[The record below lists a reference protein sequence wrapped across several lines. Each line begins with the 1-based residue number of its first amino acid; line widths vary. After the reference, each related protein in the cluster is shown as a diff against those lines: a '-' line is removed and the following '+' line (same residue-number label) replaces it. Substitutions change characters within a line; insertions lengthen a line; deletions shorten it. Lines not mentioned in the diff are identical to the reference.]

1 MPEEIEGRIQSI
13 VFRGEDGSFSV
24 ARILRDGSSEPMTA
38 AGYLAGTG
46 PGERVRLKGDW
57 EMHPRFGRQFKVAE
71 CLPLLPASVEGIE
84 AYLGSGLV
92 EGLGPEMARR
102 IVRRFGAEALRV
114 IDEEPKLLSEVP
126 GIGPKRIAAI
136 GKAWQQQRGIR
147 EAMLFL
153 QSHGVSP
160 AYAARIYR
168 QYGDRAVQVVRENP
182 YRLAEDVEGIGF
194 LTADRF
200 ARGLGFPEDSPLR
213 AEAGILHAL
222 AKSVEEGHL
231 FLPSTDLLQ
240 QTQRMLECDRKA
252 LSDALQRLV
261 AASRVI
267 AEDLGHSLEVLPA
280 PVPRERAIYLPALHA
295 AESGIVEQISRLRG
309 AVRILPPIDAE
320 TAAARAHKALSISLA
335 PKQVEAITGALAEKL
350 LVITGG
356 PGTGKTTIQRALLS
370 VLASLGA
377 RALLA
382 APTGRA
388 AKRLG
393 EATGQEARTIHRLL
407 EYMPRGKRFRRS
419 LEEPLQCDVL
429 IVDEV
434 SMIDAPLMHQML
446 KAVPSGASLILVGD
460 AHQLPSV
467 GPGSVLSDLIASATI
482 PVVELTDIFRQ
493 KETSSIVTNA
503 HRINLGLPPVEND
516 SEELRDFFFIEQEDP
531 ARVARTVVELACRRI
546 PLRFHLDPME
556 EVQVLAPM
564 HRGEAGVENLNRLL
578 QEELNPAGKSVAAH
592 GKGLRTHDKVMQ
604 LRNDYER
611 EVFNGDIGRVAAAN
625 PETGQVTVDF
635 DGRSVAYQ
643 SADLGALVPAYAVS
657 VHKAQGAEFP
667 AVIVPLL
674 TQHFP
679 LLQRNL
685 LYTAVT
691 RGKRLVVLVGSRK
704 ALAIA
709 LRNDKPRQRHS
720 RLAEKLAEKLAAAR
734 TASGGKADPA
744 WKPSRTGHGSKL

>member
-1 MPEEIEGRIQSI
+1 VPQEIEGRIQSV
-13 VFRGEDGSFSV
+13 VFRAADGAFGV
-24 ARILRDGSSEPMTA
+24 VRVLRDGSPEPITA

-57 EMHPRFGRQFKVAE
+57 ETHPRFGRQFKVVE
-71 CLPLLPASVEGIE
+71 CLPLLPASAEGIE
-84 AYLGSGLV
+84 AYLGSGFV
-92 EGLGPEMARR
+92 EGIGPEMAKR
-102 IVRRFGAEALRV
+102 IVGRFGAEALRV

-168 QYGDRAVQVVRENP
+168 HYGDRAVQVVRENP

-194 LTADRF
+194 LTADKF
-200 ARGLGFPEDSPLR
+200 ARGLGFPEDSPAR
-213 AEAGILHAL
+213 AEAGILHTL
-222 AKSVEEGHL
+222 SKSAEEGHL
-231 FLPSTDLLQ
+231 FLPSTVLLQ
-240 QTQRMLECDRKA
+240 QSQKMLECDRKA
-252 LSDALQRLV
+252 LSGALERLV
-261 AASRVI
+261 AACRVV
-267 AEDLGHSLEVLPA
+267 AEDLRHSTEALA
-280 PVPRERAIYLPALHA
+280 ASVPRERAIYLPALHA
-295 AESGIVEQISRLRG
+295 AEEGIVEQISRLRG
-309 AVRILPPIDAE
+309 APRILPIIDAE
-320 TAAARAHKALSISLA
+320 SAAARAHDALSISLA
-335 PKQVEAITGALAEKL
+335 PKQVRAVTGALAEKL
-350 LVITGG
+350 MVITGG

-370 VLASLGA
+370 VFSSLGA
-377 RALLA
+377 RVLLA

-407 EYMPRGKRFRRS
+407 EYTPGEKRFRRS
-419 LEEPLQCDVL
+419 LEEPLRCDVL
-429 IVDEV
+429 IVDEA

-467 GPGSVLSDLIASATI
+467 GPGTVLSDLITSATI

-493 KETSSIVTNA
+493 SQTSSIVINA
-503 HRINLGLPPVEND
+503 HRINLGLSPVENQ

-531 ARVARTVVELACRRI
+531 AKVAKTVVELACRRI

-556 EVQVLAPM
+556 DVQVLAPM
-564 HRGEAGVENLNRLL
+564 HRGEAGVENLNSLL
-578 QEELNPAGKSVAAH
+578 QGELNPAGKVVV
-592 GKGLRTHDKVMQ
+592 GQGRGLCTHDKVMQ

-611 EVFNGDIGRVAAAN
+611 DVFNGDIGRVAAADR
-625 PETGQVTVDF
+625 ESGRVTIDF
-635 DGRSVAYQ
+635 DGRLVVYE

-674 TQHFP
+674 MQHFP

-691 RGKRLVVLVGSRK
+691 RGKKLVVLVGSRR

-709 LRNDKPRQRHS
+709 LRNDKPRRRNS
-720 RLAEKLAEKLAAAR
+720 RLAEKLAAASIAKR
-734 TASGGKADPA
+734 DD
-744 WKPSRTGHGSKL
+744 PSR

>member
-13 VFRGEDGSFSV
+13 VFKAEDGSFSV
-24 ARILRDGSSEPMTA
+24 VRVLQDGSSEPITA
-38 AGYLAGTG
+38 AGFLAGTG

-57 EMHPRFGRQFKVAE
+57 ERHPRFGRQFKVVE

-92 EGLGPEMARR
+92 EGIGPEMAKR

-114 IDEEPKLLSEVP
+114 IDEEPTLLSEVP

-147 EAMLFL
+147 ETMLFL

-168 QYGDRAVQVVRENP
+168 HYGDRAVQVVRENP

-200 ARGLGFPEDSPLR
+200 ARGLGLPEDSPLR

-222 AKSVEEGHL
+222 AKSAEEGHL

-240 QTQRMLECDRKA
+240 QSQRMLECDRKV
-252 LSDALQRLV
+252 LSDALERLV
-261 AASRVI
+261 DSRRVV
-267 AEDLGHSLEVLPA
+267 AEDLGDSQATLA
-280 PVPRERAIYLPALHA
+280 ATVPRERAIYLPPLHA
-295 AESGIVEQISRLRG
+295 AEKGIVEQISRLRG
-309 AVRILPPIDAE
+309 AARLLPSIDVESAS
-320 TAAARAHKALSISLA
+320 ARAHKALSISLA
-335 PKQVEAITGALAEKL
+335 PKQVEAIMGALAEKL

-370 VLASLGA
+370 VLRGA
-377 RALLA
+377 RVLLA

-407 EYMPRGKRFRRS
+407 EYMPREKRFRRS
-419 LEEPLQCDVL
+419 LEEPLWCDML
-429 IVDEV
+429 IVDEA

-446 KAVPSGASLILVGD
+446 KAVPSGASLVLVGD

-467 GPGSVLSDLIASATI
+467 GPGTVLSDLITSATI

-493 KETSSIVTNA
+493 SDTSSIVTNA
-503 HRINLGLPPVEND
+503 HRINLGLPPVESE

-531 ARVARTVVELACRRI
+531 AKVARTVVELACRRI

-556 EVQVLAPM
+556 DVQVLAPM
-564 HRGEAGVENLNRLL
+564 HRGEAGVENLTRLL
-578 QEELNPAGKSVAAH
+578 QQELNPAGKEVAGH
-592 GKGLRTHDKVMQ
+592 GRGLRTHDKVMQ

-611 EVFNGDIGRVAAAN
+611 EVFNGDIGRVAAAD
-625 PETGQVTVDF
+625 PESGEVTVDF
-635 DGRSVAYQ
+635 DGRSVSYQ

-691 RGKRLVVLVGSRK
+691 RGKRLVVIVGSRK

-720 RLAEKLAEKLAAAR
+720 RLAEKLAAALKGDGEKAVRAR
-734 TASGGKADPA
+734 ERLPLV
-744 WKPSRTGHGSKL
+744 PSE

>member
-1 MPEEIEGRIQSI
+1 MPQEIEGQIQSV
-13 VFRGEDGSFSV
+13 VFRTADGSFSV
-24 ARILRDGSSEPMTA
+24 ARVLRDGSPEPITA

-57 EMHPRFGRQFKVAE
+57 ETHPRFGRQFKVTE
-71 CLPLLPASVEGIE
+71 CLPLLPASVEGIK

-92 EGLGPEMARR
+92 EGIGPEMAKR
-102 IVRRFGAEALRV
+102 IVGRFGAESLRV

-168 QYGDRAVQVVRENP
+168 HYGDRAVQVVRENP

-194 LTADRF
+194 LTADKF
-200 ARGLGFPEDSPLR
+200 ARGLGFPEDSPAR

-222 AKSVEEGHL
+222 SKSAEEGHI

-240 QTQRMLECDRKA
+240 ESQKMLECDRKILWEA
-252 LSDALQRLV
+252 LDRLI
-261 AASRVI
+261 ATRRVV
-267 AEDLGHSLEVLPA
+267 AEDVGRSPRTPGADREGDKTRAAV
-280 PVPRERAIYLPALHA
+280 VPSERAIYLPALHA
-295 AESGIVEQISRLRG
+295 AEQGIVEQISRLRG
-309 AVRILPPIDAE
+309 AARVLPVVDEE
-320 TAAARAHKALSISLA
+320 TAAARAQAALSISLA
-335 PKQVEAITGALAEKL
+335 PKQVKAVTGALTEKL

-370 VLASLGA
+370 VLSSLGA
-377 RALLA
+377 RVLLA

-407 EYMPRGKRFRRS
+407 EYMPREKRFRRS
-419 LEEPLQCDVL
+419 LEEPLRCDVL
-429 IVDEV
+429 VVDEA

-446 KAVPSGASLILVGD
+446 KAVPSGASLVLVGD

-467 GPGSVLSDLIASATI
+467 GPGTVLSDLITSATI

-493 KETSSIVTNA
+493 SQTSSIVTNA
-503 HRINLGLPPVEND
+503 HRINVGLSPAED
-516 SEELRDFFFIEQEDP
+516 QSEELRDFFFIEQEEP

-556 EVQVLAPM
+556 DVQVLSPM

-578 QEELNPAGKSVAAH
+578 QEELNPAGEEVERH
-592 GKGLRTHDKVMQ
+592 GRGLRTHDKVMQ

-611 EVFNGDIGRVAAAN
+611 DVFNGDIGRVAAADR
-625 PETGQVTVDF
+625 ETGRVTIDS
-635 DGRSVAYQ
+635 DGRLVVYES
-643 SADLGALVPAYAVS
+643 SDLGALVPAYAVS

-674 TQHFP
+674 MQHFP

-709 LRNDKPRQRHS
+709 LRNDTPRRRNS
-720 RLAEKLAEKLAAAR
+720 RLAEKLAAAH
-734 TASGGKADPA
+734 GLDP
-744 WKPSRTGHGSKL
+744 

>member
-1 MPEEIEGRIQSI
+1 MAQEIEGRIQSI
-13 VFRGEDGSFSV
+13 VFRADDGSFSV
-24 ARILRDGSSEPMTA
+24 ARVLRDDSPEPITA

-57 EMHPRFGRQFKVAE
+57 ETHPRFGRQFKVIE

-92 EGLGPEMARR
+92 EGVGPEMARR

-136 GKAWQQQRGIR
+136 GKAWQEQRGIR

-153 QSHGVSP
+153 QTHGVSP

-168 QYGDRAVQVVRENP
+168 HYGDRAVQVVRENP

-200 ARGLGFPEDSPLR
+200 ARGLGFPEDSPAR
-213 AEAGILHAL
+213 AEAGLLHAL
-222 AKSVEEGHL
+222 SKSMEEGHL

-240 QTQRMLECDRKA
+240 QAQRILECDRKA
-252 LSDALQRLV
+252 LSDALERLV
-261 AASRVI
+261 AAGRVV
-267 AEDLGHSLEVLPA
+267 AEDLGSPGEVPGGA
-280 PVPRERAIYLPALHA
+280 MPRERAIYLPALHA
-295 AESGIVEQISRLRG
+295 AENGIVEQITRLR
-309 AVRILPPIDAE
+309 AAARILPPIDAQ
-320 TAAARAHKALSISLA
+320 TASALAHKALSISLA
-335 PKQVEAITGALAEKL
+335 PKQAEAITGALSEKL

-370 VLASLGA
+370 VLSSRGA
-377 RALLA
+377 RVLLA

-393 EATGQEARTIHRLL
+393 EATGHEARTIHRLL
-407 EYMPRGKRFRRS
+407 EYMPREKRFRRS
-419 LEEPLQCDVL
+419 REEPLACDML
-429 IVDEV
+429 IVDEA
-434 SMIDAPLMHQML
+434 SMIDAPLMHQLL

-493 KETSSIVTNA
+493 SEASSIVTNA

-516 SEELRDFFFIEQEDP
+516 AEGLRDFFFIHQEDP
-531 ARVARTVVELACRRI
+531 ATVARTVVELACRRI
-546 PLRFHLDPME
+546 PQRFHLDPME

-564 HRGEAGVENLNRLL
+564 HRGEAGVENLNKLL
-578 QEELNPAGKSVAAH
+578 QEELNPAGKSVAAS
-592 GKGLRTHDKVMQ
+592 GRGLRTHDKVMQ

-611 EVFNGDIGRVAAAN
+611 EVFNGDIGRVAAVD
-625 PETGQVTVDF
+625 PESGRVTVSF
-635 DGRSVAYQ
+635 DGREVTYQ
-643 SADLGALVPAYAVS
+643 TADLGALVPAYAVS

-691 RGKRLVVLVGSRK
+691 RGRRLVVLVGSRK

-709 LRNDKPRQRHS
+709 LRNDKPRLRHS
-720 RLAEKLAEKLAAAR
+720 RLSEKLASAGR
-734 TASGGKADPA
+734 T
-744 WKPSRTGHGSKL
+744 RR

>member
-1 MPEEIEGRIQSI
+1 MAEEIEGRIQSI
-13 VFRGEDGSFSV
+13 VFKAEDGSFSV
-24 ARILRDGSSEPMTA
+24 VRVLRDNASEPITA
-38 AGYLAGTG
+38 AGFLAGTA
-46 PGERVRLKGDW
+46 PGERVRLTGDW
-57 EMHPRFGRQFKVAE
+57 ETHPRFGRQFKVVE
-71 CLPLLPASVEGIE
+71 CLPLIPASVEGIE

-92 EGLGPEMARR
+92 EGIGPEMAKR

-114 IDEEPKLLSEVP
+114 IDEEPKLLSGVP

-168 QYGDRAVQVVRENP
+168 QYGDQAVQRVRENP
-182 YRLAEDVEGIGF
+182 YQLAEEVEGIGF

-222 AKSVEEGHL
+222 AKSAEEGHM

-240 QTQRMLECDRKA
+240 QSQRLLECDRKA
-252 LSDALQRLV
+252 LSGALERLV
-261 AASRVI
+261 SARRVV
-267 AEDLGHSLEVLPA
+267 AEELGDPQEALPS
-280 PVPRERAIYLPALHA
+280 PVPRERAVYLPALHA
-295 AESGIVEQISRLRG
+295 AERGIVEQLARLRG
-309 AVRILPPIDAE
+309 AARGLPPLDAE
-320 TAAARAHKALSISLA
+320 TAEARAHNALSISLA
-335 PKQVEAITGALAEKL
+335 PKQVEAITVALAEKL

-377 RALLA
+377 RVLLA

-407 EYMPRGKRFRRS
+407 EFMPREKRFRRS
-419 LEEPLQCDVL
+419 QDEPLQCDAL
-429 IVDEV
+429 IVDEA

-446 KAVPSGASLILVGD
+446 KAVPSGASLVLVGD

-467 GPGSVLSDLIASATI
+467 GPGTVLSDLIASGAI

-493 KETSSIVTNA
+493 SQASSIVTNA
-503 HRINLGLPPVEND
+503 HRINLGLPPVESD

-531 ARVARTVVELACRRI
+531 AKVARMVVELACRRI
-546 PLRFHLDPME
+546 PSRFHLDPME
-556 EVQVLAPM
+556 DVQVLAPM
-564 HRGEAGVENLNRLL
+564 HRGEAGVENLTRRL
-578 QEELNPAGKSVAAH
+578 QEELNPAGKEVVGH
-592 GKGLRTHDKVMQ
+592 GRGLRTHDKVMQ

-611 EVFNGDIGRVAAAN
+611 EVFNGDIGRVATAD
-625 PETGQVTVDF
+625 PESGEVTVDF
-635 DGRSVAYQ
+635 DGRRVAYQ

-691 RGKRLVVLVGSRK
+691 RGKRLVVIVGSRK

-709 LRNDKPRQRHS
+709 LRNDKPRERHS
-720 RLAEKLAEKLAAAR
+720 RLAEKLAAIRSA
-734 TASGGKADPA
+734 GGGRVRPA
-744 WKPSRTGHGSKL
+744 

>member
-1 MPEEIEGRIQSI
+1 VPQEIEGRIQSI
-13 VFRGEDGSFSV
+13 VFRAEDGSFSV
-24 ARILRDGSSEPMTA
+24 ARVLRDGSNEQITA

-46 PGERVRLKGDW
+46 PGEKVRLKGDW
-57 EMHPRFGRQFKVAE
+57 ETHPRFGRQFKVIE
-71 CLPLLPASVEGIE
+71 CLPLLPASVEGIQ

-92 EGLGPEMARR
+92 EGIGPEMARR
-102 IVRRFGAEALRV
+102 IVGQFGAESLRV
-114 IDEEPKLLSEVP
+114 IDEEPKLLSQVP

-160 AYAARIYR
+160 AYAVRIYR

-200 ARGLGFPEDSPLR
+200 ARGLGFPEDSPAR
-213 AEAGILHAL
+213 AQAGILHTL
-222 AKSVEEGHL
+222 SKSTEEGHL

-240 QTQRMLECDRKA
+240 QAQRILECDRKV
-252 LSDALQRLV
+252 LSDALQHLASAGRVV
-261 AASRVI
+261 AEEIGQSR
-267 AEDLGHSLEVLPA
+267 EGLPT
-280 PVPRERAIYLPALHA
+280 PMPSERAIYLPALHA
-295 AESGIVEQISRLRG
+295 AERGIVEQISRLRG
-309 AVRILPPIDAE
+309 AARVLAPMDAE
-320 TAAARAHKALSISLA
+320 TAAARTHSALSISLA
-335 PKQVEAITGALAEKL
+335 PKQMEAITRALTEKL

-370 VLASLGA
+370 VLASQDA
-377 RALLA
+377 QVLLA

-407 EYMPRGKRFRRS
+407 EYTPREKRFRRS
-419 LEEPLQCDVL
+419 REEPLKCDML
-429 IVDEV
+429 IVDEA

-460 AHQLPSV
+460 SHQLPSV

-493 KETSSIVTNA
+493 SETSSIVTNA
-503 HRINLGLPPVEND
+503 HRINLGLFPVEND
-516 SEELRDFFFIEQEDP
+516 AEELRDFFFIQQEDP
-531 ARVARTVVELACRRI
+531 ERVARTVVELACRRI
-546 PLRFHLDPME
+546 PQRFHLDPVE
-556 EVQVLAPM
+556 DVQVLAPM

-578 QEELNPAGKSVAAH
+578 QEELNPAGESVAAQ
-592 GKGLRTHDKVMQ
+592 GRGLRTHDKVMQ

-611 EVFNGDIGRVAAAN
+611 EVFNGDIGRVASVDQ
-625 PETGQVTVDF
+625 GKVTVTF
-635 DGRSVAYQ
+635 DGRSVAYE
-643 SADLGALVPAYAVS
+643 STDLGALVPAYAVS

-709 LRNDKPRQRHS
+709 LRNDKPRLRHS
-720 RLAEKLAEKLAAAR
+720 RLAEKLAAAGR
-734 TASGGKADPA
+734 TQ
-744 WKPSRTGHGSKL
+744 R